1 MFVLMISK
9 KTDEQLIEA
18 VNQYMEKYPNA
29 TRNHIVLH
37 ATGSATRVREL
48 AKQGLIKLPK
58 ALPKGSNSNWNRYF
72 SLTSETNSSRKGMKY
87 SV

>member
-1 MFVLMISK
+1 MISK

-58 ALPKGSNSNWNRYF
+58 ALPKGANTNWNGYF
-72 SLTSETNSSRKGMKY
+72 NTALESNAKRTGMKY
-87 SV
+87 DV

>member
-1 MFVLMISK
+1 MNSK
-9 KTDEQLIEA
+9 IKTDEQLIEE

-37 ATGSATRVREL
+37 ATGSAIRVREL
-48 AKQGLIKLPK
+48 AKRGLIKLPE
-58 ALPKGSNSNWNRYF
+58 ALPKGANTNWNGYF
-72 SLTSETNSSRKGMKY
+72 KNASETNSARKGTKY

>member
-1 MFVLMISK
+1 MISK

-18 VNQYMEKYPNA
+18 VNEYMEKYPNA

-48 AKQGLIKLPK
+48 ARQGLIKLPK
-58 ALPKGSNSNWNRYF
+58 ALPKGANTNWNGYF
-72 SLTSETNSSRKGMKY
+72 NTASETNAKKQGMKY
-87 SV
+87 NV

>member
-1 MFVLMISK
+1 MNSK
-9 KTDEQLIEA
+9 KTDEQLIEE

-48 AKQGLIKLPK
+48 DKQGLIKLPK
-58 ALPKGSNSNWNRYF
+58 ALPKGANTNWNGYF
-72 SLTSETNSSRKGMKY
+72 KNVSETNSARKGMKY

>member
-1 MFVLMISK
+1 MISK

-58 ALPKGSNSNWNRYF
+58 ALPKGANTNWNGYF
-72 SLTSETNSSRKGMKY
+72 NSAPERNAKKQGMKY
-87 SV
+87 NV

>member
-1 MFVLMISK
+1 MINK

-29 TRNHIVLH
+29 NRNHIILH
-37 ATGSATRVREL
+37 AHGSHQRIREL
-48 AKQGLIKLPK
+48 DKKGLIKLPK
-58 ALPKGSNSNWNRYF
+58 ALPKGANTNWNGYF
-72 SLTSETNSSRKGMKY
+72 NKATETNPSRKGMKY